1 LSFISGIKKKKL
13 SLGLD
18 NFYDKNLRV
27 KTKPELRQFFFGAK
41 PALFDFLAKEM
52 LSFDAMPLY
61 LVSVRKIKNYKRLEF
76 VLFFYYITLV
86 QTCKL
91 LYS

>member
-1 LSFISGIKKKKL
+1 L

-61 LVSVRKIKNYKRLEF
+61 LM
-76 VLFFYYITLV
+76 
-86 QTCKL
+86 KL
-91 LYS
+91 LN